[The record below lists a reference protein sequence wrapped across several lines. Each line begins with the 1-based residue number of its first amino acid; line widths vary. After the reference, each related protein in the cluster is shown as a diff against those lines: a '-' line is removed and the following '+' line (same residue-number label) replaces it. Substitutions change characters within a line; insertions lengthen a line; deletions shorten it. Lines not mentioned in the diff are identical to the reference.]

1 MMKGYV
7 AIPIML
13 PTGELIGYIG
23 IREAS
28 ANA

>member
-7 AIPIML
+7 AIPIRL
-13 PTGELIGYIG
+13 QTGELTGYIG
-23 IREAS
+23 ITEAS